1 MMENIEVG
9 IYVGIAILIVLIVGG
24 KFIPSLKL

>member
-9 IYVGIAILIVLIVGG
+9 IYVGICVLVVMIVLKQFLPEFSI
-24 KFIPSLKL
+24 